1 MRNIY
6 FSEQFQEQTKIAERE
21 FNEKLI
27 IIHFHIHYNTL
38 KNFNEF
44 SFAHHWIFHEGEQKE
59 RQLIGFSI
67 DNTCTKERNHN
78 KRIVEMSIILMTSI
92 FIYSKIHTLIHT

>member
-1 MRNIY
+1 MGKIY

-38 KNFNEF
+38 KLF
-44 SFAHHWIFHEGEQKE
+44 
-59 RQLIGFSI
+59 
-67 DNTCTKERNHN
+67 
-78 KRIVEMSIILMTSI
+78 
-92 FIYSKIHTLIHT
+92 